1 MPKIICRII
10 LRESQVGVLVLYDQM
25 AVRLSRLSGKF
36 VRSLDHRGNQTLRLG
51 KEMCPRDRQSLTP
64 LSLITNCA

>member
-36 VRSLDHRGNQTLRLG
+36 VGSLDHRGN
-51 KEMCPRDRQSLTP
+51 
-64 LSLITNCA
+64 